1 MNDMVTEKEILEE
14 LQGLDPTRWSEV
26 QDFIAYLKYRSA
38 QRPAQEHARPMTGR
52 TLHQLGLLGLWADRE
67 DIGDSSTFARKL
79 RSEAER
85 RKRTGNDSA

>member
-38 QRPAQEHARPMTGR
+38 QKPVQEHSRPMTGR
-52 TLHQLGLLGLWADRE
+52 ALYQIGLLGLWADRE

-79 RSEAER
+79 RGGASY
-85 RKRTGNDSA
+85 TDYS